1 MISEQYGKIQE
12 TLHHLS
18 LIDEHAK
25 AVRLLLNEIMAEY
38 DAREDVAEYKRT
50 LFRVVENDVMPFP
63 FRLQSKTP
71 DFGESSEVEQG
82 FVEFTEKEIKQM
94 PKKLQR
100 ILLIHKKRC
109 HIRLRDRGNSR
120 TYEIRFRAEGYNV
133 TASGITK
140 EIARARMLEKLR
152 KAKPTEKEEQQTI
165 PQTFHSFAMYYFE
178 KFRKERITPKTYK
191 SDMHRYTKYL
201 QPRFKD
207 IQLKKITPSTCKDIL
222 DTVLAQGHSKTAQE
236 LYSLMSIIFKGAIA
250 HGIIERN
257 PMATVP
263 CVQHECESGEALSR
277 EEEKIL
283 LDGITEPDYKRAI
296 AIALYTGLRPN
307 ELETARIEGEFI
319 VAKNS
324 KRKRGKIEYKKIPI
338 IARLR
343 PFLKDGI
350 GTLPPPQLIRR
361 RINAVLPNHKLYDL
375 RTTFYTRCD
384 ELGVAEPARDEFV
397 GHSAGALTNAYRDLS
412 NAYLLK
418 EGKKLDLW

>member
-1 MISEQYGKIQE
+1 MDNYKKHLYTTAIERITEGLELLHRFLGRQE
-12 TLHHLS
+12 
-18 LIDEHAK
+18 
-25 AVRLLLNEIMAEY
+25 
-38 DAREDVAEYKRT
+38 AREDFQPDLRFVDDGEK
-50 LFRVVENDVMPFP
+50 LIPFP
-63 FRLQSKTP
+63 MKKT
-71 DFGESSEVEQG
+71 DFGESGEAEQG

-109 HIRLRDRGNSR
+109 HIRLRERGNSR

-133 TASGITK
+133 TASGVTK
-140 EIARARMLEKLR
+140 EIAKARMLEKLR
-152 KAKPTEKEEQQTI
+152 KAKPTEKDELEMI

-178 KFRKERITPKTYK
+178 KFRRERVTPKTYK
-191 SDMHRYTKYL
+191 GDMHRYTKYL
-201 QPRFKD
+201 QPTFKE

-222 DTVLAQGHSKTAQE
+222 DAVLAQGHGKTAQE
-236 LYSLMSIIFKGAIA
+236 LYSLMSIIFKDAIA

-277 EEEKIL
+277 EEEQIL

-324 KRKRGKIEYKKIPI
+324 KRKRGKSNTRKYRLSRAYVLSSKTES
-338 IARLR
+338 ARFHRHSLS
-343 PFLKDGI
+343 D
-350 GTLPPPQLIRR
+350 
-361 RINAVLPNHKLYDL
+361 
-375 RTTFYTRCD
+375 
-384 ELGVAEPARDEFV
+384 V
-397 GHSAGALTNAYRDLS
+397 G
-412 NAYLLK
+412 
-418 EGKKLDLW
+418 